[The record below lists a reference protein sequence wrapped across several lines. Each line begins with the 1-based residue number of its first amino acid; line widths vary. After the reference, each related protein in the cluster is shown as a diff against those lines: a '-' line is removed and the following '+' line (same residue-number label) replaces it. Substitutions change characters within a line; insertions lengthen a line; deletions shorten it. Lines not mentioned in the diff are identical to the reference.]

1 MRQEPLVIEE
11 NANPENGVRILRL
24 KGPIVISNLFD
35 FQNRVRSSTAR
46 ALILDMTDV
55 PYVDSAG
62 VGVLVG
68 AYVTHQKDGRSLA
81 LAGVSDRVR
90 GTLSVTQVESF
101 FRFFDSVAAAE
112 QAAASSVA
120 TR

>member
-11 NANPENGVRILRL
+11 NTNPENGVRVLRL

-35 FQNRVRSSTAR
+35 FQNKVRSSTAR

-81 LAGVSDRVR
+81 LVGACDRVR

-112 QAAASSVA
+112 AAASTVA
-120 TR
+120 TQ

>member
-11 NANPENGVRILRL
+11 SAAPENGIRTLRL

-35 FQNRVRSSTAR
+35 FQTRVRSSKAR
-46 ALILDMTDV
+46 ALILDMTDI

-68 AYVTHQKDGRSLA
+68 AYVTHQKEGRSLA
-81 LAGVSDRVR
+81 LVGDCDRVR
-90 GTLSVTQVESF
+90 GTLSVTQMESF
-101 FRFFDSVAAAE
+101 FRFFDSGAAAQ
-112 QAAASSVA
+112 QAAESG
-120 TR
+120 